1 MLSSFASEVLGSQKM
16 EDLGRKMLIKE
27 DLETVEDP
35 VDLNTAKATRSNWI
49 ATKVVRSSS
58 YVYLWINTDDVMMR
72 KESTVVGGYEFIG
85 RARRK
90 IVKFPN
96 STESGWQKISGAY
109 DGGSQGTP
117 CDPHL
122 EMEHSAANG
131 KKSQWTLLV
140 KCREKVPPE
149 QETLSTRHWSNITEV
164 FPDAKVKE
172 LAKTVHLTLTEAME
186 SYEFAVFGKPGNN
199 DRKRMQ
205 VGIFGSKP
213 KKGQDWNI
221 FVTLFDDTLM
231 ELKHVCDVEKGRGR
245 HLLTALAG
253 LFVLNSDEDI
263 KISLS
268 MLDVGWQI
276 KGGKIQVIKSKDAW
290 NYLGNSTDFP
300 RCCFE
305 ISHDDIRKK
314 SFYCEITASH
324 GTDTAE
330 TELVEHF
337 DEGNNAGGN
346 SMEFRAN
353 VRGTITA
360 LRRG

>member
-35 VDLNTAKATRSNWI
+35 VELNMEWQQPDETFGLCSLASGLTANEDPDIKIKRDLNTAKATRSNWI

-231 ELKHVCDVEKGRGR
+231 ELK
-245 HLLTALAG
+245 
-253 LFVLNSDEDI
+253 
-263 KISLS
+263 
-268 MLDVGWQI
+268 
-276 KGGKIQVIKSKDAW
+276 VIKSKDAW